1 MKLFLLLTDL
11 IILAGYF
18 VYALLT
24 YQAISLIVTVLLFFF
39 AARVL
44 ALSVHPAFT
53 AINVALMYF
62 LLPYHPEILLVCY
75 LLYGL
80 LHGYLLKKERQTQE
94 LTRENTRLQMER
106 KNSLRYHILKENYD
120 SQMALNLRLE
130 ERRQIAQQIHDL
142 LGHSLTASTLQM
154 EAAAELLDRDP
165 EKAKSMLSH
174 AAGMLRTGITQV
186 REAVHQMQA
195 EVPTLKQEEMQGIID
210 RFRLDSGILTHYHEE
225 GDLEGLSP
233 GVWNVLLGNLRE
245 ALTNVIRHAQAT
257 QVNISLLGLP
267 GVIRLEVGDN
277 GQGSDQVEE
286 HMGFGGMRDRAQAY
300 GGSLIVRSAGGF
312 QVITLIPRKE
322 RVHDPRSSH

>member
-18 VYALLT
+18 VHALLT

-130 ERRQIAQQIHDL
+130 ERRDCPA
-142 LGHSLTASTLQM
+142 
-154 EAAAELLDRDP
+154 DP
-165 EKAKSMLSH
+165 RPAGPQPHRLHPADGSGGGAFGPGPGKAKSMLSH

-210 RFRLDSGILTHYHEE
+210 RSAWTAASSPTTMRRGTWKGCPRRLECAAGEPAGSPHQCDPPCAGHPGQHQPAGPARGYPPGGRGQWAGQRPGGGAH
-225 GDLEGLSP
+225 GL
-233 GVWNVLLGNLRE
+233 W
-245 ALTNVIRHAQAT
+245 RHA
-257 QVNISLLGLP
+257 GP
-267 GVIRLEVGDN
+267 GAA
-277 GQGSDQVEE
+277 
-286 HMGFGGMRDRAQAY
+286 H
-300 GGSLIVRSAGGF
+300 GGSLIVRSAGAF
-312 QVITLIPRKE
+312 R
-322 RVHDPRSSH
+322 